1 MKIKTIAN
9 LGRFKDIVF
18 TLIKYGFGGMVEHL
32 DFPGKHE
39 KRGTS
44 YVDRR
49 LGTYERFRMAL
60 EDLGP
65 TFIKFGQIMSLRSDL
80 LPKELVLEL
89 GKLQDEVAPV
99 DFSLIR
105 KVVEENVKCP
115 MEDLFIL
122 FEEKPIAAA
131 SLSQVHRAI
140 LKESRQAVAVKVQRP
155 NIRNTIETDLNI
167 LEVIADQIHEHL
179 TEYSI
184 YDFPG
189 LVRLTRRNIQ
199 RELNFN
205 REARYMTI
213 ARAGMEGMKGVYIP
227 RAFTDLCT
235 PSLLIM
241 ELIEGSKLKELDLS
255 NLENPE
261 PLARRGLKLTIKQI
275 LEDGFFHADPHPGN
289 LLITKDQVLC
299 ILDWGMVGR
308 LTEGERFDL
317 IDFLYAIV
325 DQDSKRL
332 VDALLVIAKAEED
345 IDQRRLERDLMDIL
359 DSYLSIPLKDLN
371 LGSLILEITD
381 LLREY
386 RLHLPPDLFVMLKAL
401 ITAEGT
407 ARMIYPDLDVVSQAE
422 PFLRKAAAKRLK
434 PGFLI
439 KKLQT
444 AISRILTY
452 RGNLNKRI
460 IQIIEKVDRGELN
473 IRFEHK
479 NLGGLRNTLENISSR
494 LTFGIIIAAMIIGSS
509 MIITTGVKPLLFG
522 FPAIGMI
529 GYIISAVAGLWL
541 IYNII
546 KTRRY

>member
-18 TLIKYGFGGMVEHL
+18 TFIKYGFGGMVEHL

-39 KRGTS
+39 KKGSS

-99 DFSLIR
+99 DFSSVR
-105 KVVEENVKCP
+105 KVVEENIRCS

-131 SLSQVHRAI
+131 SLSQVHRAV

-155 NIRNTIETDLNI
+155 NIRNIIETDLNI
-167 LEVIADQIHEHL
+167 LETIADQIHERL
-179 TEYSI
+179 TEYKI

-199 RELNFN
+199 RELNFS

-213 ARAGMEGMKGVYIP
+213 ARASLEGMKGVYIP
-227 RAFTDLCT
+227 RAFIDLCT

-241 ELIEGSKLKELDLS
+241 ELIEGSKLKELDLK

-261 PLARRGLKLTIKQI
+261 PLARRGLKVTIKQI

-289 LLITKDQVLC
+289 LLITKDHVLC

-332 VDALLVIAKAEED
+332 VDALLVIARAEVD
-345 IDQRRLERDLMDIL
+345 IDHRRLERDLMDIL
-359 DSYLSIPLKDLN
+359 DSYLSTPLKNLN

-386 RLHLPPDLFVMLKAL
+386 RLRLPPDLFVMLKAL

-407 ARMIYPDLDVVSQAE
+407 ARMIYPELDVISQAE
-422 PFLRKAAAKRLK
+422 PFLRKAAAKRFS
-434 PGFLI
+434 PGFLM
-439 KKLQT
+439 KKFQN
-444 AISRILTY
+444 AISGILTY
-452 RGNLNKRI
+452 RGNLNRRFV
-460 IQIIEKVDRGELN
+460 QIIEKVDRGELN

-522 FPAIGMI
+522 FPAFGMI

>member
-39 KRGTS
+39 KKGAS

-89 GKLQDEVAPV
+89 GKLQDEIAPV

-105 KVVEENVKCP
+105 KVIEENIGHP
-115 MEDLFIL
+115 MEELFIL

-131 SLSQVHRAI
+131 SLSQVHRAV

-167 LEVIADQIHEHL
+167 LEAIADQIHDRL
-179 TEYSI
+179 SEYKI

-199 RELNFN
+199 RELNFS
-205 REARYMTI
+205 REARYMAI
-213 ARAGMEGMKGVYIP
+213 ARAGLGEMKGVYIP
-227 RAFTDLCT
+227 KAFIDLCT

-241 ELIEGSKLKELDLS
+241 ELIEGKKLKELDLK

-261 PLARRGLKLTIKQI
+261 PLARRGLKVTIKQI

-289 LLITKDQVLC
+289 LLITKDHVLC

-317 IDFLYAIV
+317 IDFLFAIV
-325 DQDSKRL
+325 DQDSKKL
-332 VDALLVIAKAEED
+332 VDALLVIAKAEEE
-345 IDQRRLERDLMDIL
+345 IDHRRLERDLIDIL
-359 DSYLSIPLKDLN
+359 DSYLSTPLKDLN
-371 LGSLILEITD
+371 LGALILEITD

-386 RLHLPPDLFVMLKAL
+386 RLRLPPDLFVMLKAL

-407 ARMIYPDLDVVSQAE
+407 ARLIYPELDVVSQAE
-422 PFLRKAAAKRLK
+422 PFLRKAAAKRFS
-434 PGFLI
+434 PGFLM
-439 KKLQT
+439 KKFQN
-444 AISRILTY
+444 AISGILTY
-452 RGNLNKRI
+452 RGDLNRRFVR
-460 IQIIEKVDRGELN
+460 IIEKVDRGELN

-522 FPAIGMI
+522 FPAFGMI
-529 GYIISAVAGLWL
+529 GYIISAIAGLWL

>member
-1 MKIKTIAN
+1 VKIKTIAN

-39 KRGTS
+39 KEGS
-44 YVDRR
+44 SFVDKR

-80 LPKELVLEL
+80 LPKELVFEL

-105 KVVEENVKCP
+105 KAVEDNIRCS

-131 SLSQVHRAI
+131 SLSQVHRAV

-167 LEVIADQIHEHL
+167 LEVIADQIHERL
-179 TEYSI
+179 AEYKI

-199 RELNFN
+199 RELSFN

-227 RAFTDLCT
+227 KPFIDLCT

-241 ELIEGSKLKELDLS
+241 ELIEGSKLKELDLK

-261 PLARRGLKLTIKQI
+261 PLARRGLKVTIKQI

-289 LLITKDQVLC
+289 LLITKDHVLC

-317 IDFLYAIV
+317 IDFLFAIV
-325 DQDSKRL
+325 DKDTKKL
-332 VDALLVIAKAEED
+332 VDALLVIAQAEEE
-345 IDQRRLERDLMDIL
+345 IDHRRLERDLIDIL
-359 DSYLSIPLKDLN
+359 DSYLSTPLKDLN

-386 RLHLPPDLFVMLKAL
+386 RLRLPPDLFVMLKAL

-407 ARMIYPDLDVVSQAE
+407 ARMIYPELDVISEAE
-422 PFLRKAAAKRLK
+422 PFLRKAASKRFS
-434 PGFLI
+434 PGFLM
-439 KKLQT
+439 KKLQGM
-444 AISRILTY
+444 ISGILTY
-452 RGNLNKRI
+452 RGNLNKRF

-509 MIITTGVKPLLFG
+509 MIITTGVKPFLFG

>member
-1 MKIKTIAN
+1 VKIKTIAN

-32 DFPGKHE
+32 DFPGKPQK
-39 KRGTS
+39 KRS
-44 YVDRR
+44 SHLDKR
-49 LGTYERFRMAL
+49 LGSYENFRMAL

-99 DFSLIR
+99 DFSLVR
-105 KVVEENVKCP
+105 KVIEENIVCS

-131 SLSQVHRAI
+131 SLSQVHRAV
-140 LKESRQAVAVKVQRP
+140 LKKSRLAVAVKVQRP
-155 NIRNTIETDLNI
+155 NIRTIIETDLNI
-167 LEVIADQIHEHL
+167 LETIAAQIHERL
-179 TEYSI
+179 TEYKI

-199 RELNFN
+199 RELDFH

-213 ARAGMEGMKGVYIP
+213 ARTGIEGMKGVYIP
-227 RAFTDLCT
+227 KPFIDLCT

-241 ELIEGSKLKELDLS
+241 ELIEGSKLKEMDLK

-261 PLARRGLKLTIKQI
+261 PLARQGIQVTIKQI
-275 LEDGFFHADPHPGN
+275 LENGFFHADPHPGN
-289 LLITKDQVLC
+289 LLITKDNVLC
-299 ILDWGMVGR
+299 LLDWGMVGR
-308 LTEGERFDL
+308 LTERERFD
-317 IDFLYAIV
+317 IIEFLYAIV
-325 DQDSKRL
+325 DHDSKRL
-332 VDALLVIAKAEED
+332 VDALLVIAKAEAE
-345 IDQRRLERDLMDIL
+345 IDHRRLERDLMDIL
-359 DSYLSIPLKDLN
+359 DSYLSTSLKDLN
-371 LGSLILEITD
+371 LGALIMEISD

-386 RLHLPPDLFVMLKAL
+386 HLRLPSDLFVMLKAL

-407 ARMIYPDLDVVSQAE
+407 ARMIYPELDVISQAE
-422 PFLRKAAAKRLK
+422 PFLRKASSRRFN
-434 PGFLI
+434 PGFLMKKI
-439 KKLQT
+439 KRL
-444 AISRILTY
+444 ISRMLTY
-452 RGNLNKRI
+452 RGDLNKRFV
-460 IQIIEKVDRGELN
+460 QIVEKIDRGELN
-473 IRFEHK
+473 IRFEHH
-479 NLGGLRNTLENISSR
+479 NLGGLRNTLEHVSNR
-494 LTFGIIIAAMIIGSS
+494 LTVGIIIAAMIIGSS
-509 MIITTGVKPLLFG
+509 MIITTGVKPFLFG

-541 IYNII
+541 VYSII

>member
-39 KRGTS
+39 KEGS
-44 YVDRR
+44 AFVDKR

-80 LPKELVLEL
+80 LPKELVFEL

-105 KVVEENVKCP
+105 KAVEDNIRCP

-131 SLSQVHRAI
+131 SLSQVHRAV

-167 LEVIADQIHEHL
+167 LEVIADQIHERL
-179 TEYSI
+179 AEYKI

-199 RELNFN
+199 RELSFN

-213 ARAGMEGMKGVYIP
+213 ARAGMEGMEGVYIP
-227 RAFTDLCT
+227 KPFIDLCT

-241 ELIEGSKLKELDLS
+241 ELIEGSKLKELDLK

-261 PLARRGLKLTIKQI
+261 PLARRGLKVTIKQI

-289 LLITKDQVLC
+289 LLITKDHVLC

-317 IDFLYAIV
+317 IDFLFAIV
-325 DQDSKRL
+325 DKDSKKL
-332 VDALLVIAKAEED
+332 VDALLVIAKAEEE
-345 IDQRRLERDLMDIL
+345 IDHRRLERDLIDIL
-359 DSYLSIPLKDLN
+359 DSYLSTPLKDLN

-386 RLHLPPDLFVMLKAL
+386 RLRLPPDLFVMLKAL

-407 ARMIYPDLDVVSQAE
+407 ARMIYPELDVISQAE
-422 PFLRKAAAKRLK
+422 PFLRKAAAKRFS
-434 PGFLI
+434 PGFLM
-439 KKLQT
+439 KRLQGM
-444 AISRILTY
+444 ISGILTY
-452 RGNLNKRI
+452 RGNLNKRF

>member
-39 KRGTS
+39 KKGSS
-44 YVDRR
+44 YVDKR

-80 LPKELVLEL
+80 LPKDLVLEL

-99 DFSLIR
+99 EFSFIR
-105 KVVEENVKCP
+105 RVIEENIQCS

-140 LKESRQAVAVKVQRP
+140 LKETRQAVAVKVQRP

-167 LEVIADQIHEHL
+167 LETIADQIHERL
-179 TEYSI
+179 AEYRI

-205 REARYMTI
+205 REARYMSI
-213 ARAGMEGMKGVYIP
+213 AKANMDGMKGVYIP
-227 RAFTDLCT
+227 KAFMDLCT

-241 ELIEGSKLKELDLS
+241 ELIEGSKLKELDLK

-261 PLARRGLKLTIKQI
+261 PLAKRGLKVTIKQI

-289 LLITKDQVLC
+289 LLITKDHVLC
-299 ILDWGMVGR
+299 MLDWGMVGR

-317 IDFLYAIV
+317 IEFLFAIV

-332 VDALLVIAKAEED
+332 VDALLVITKAEEE
-345 IDQRRLERDLMDIL
+345 IDYRRLERDLIDIL
-359 DSYLSIPLKDLN
+359 DSYLSVPLKDLN

-386 RLHLPPDLFVMLKAL
+386 RLRLPPDLFVMLKAL

-407 ARMIYPDLDVVSQAE
+407 ARLIYPDLDVISQAE
-422 PFLRKAAAKRLK
+422 PFLRKAASKRFR

-439 KKLQT
+439 KKVQV
-444 AISRILTY
+444 AISRLLTY
-452 RGNLNKRI
+452 RGNLNKRFI
-460 IQIIEKVDRGELN
+460 RIVEKLDRGELN

-509 MIITTGVKPLLFG
+509 MIITTGVEPLLFG
-522 FPAIGMI
+522 FPAIGII